1 MSELQENVLD
11 DQRSDYTDLES
22 LLAVANSSEFSV
34 SDGFTTEKQEF
45 EKFNSFFEIVTSNET
60 KNSDNEGEVLGK
72 KGESEISGLQI
83 GSEADEEGELEI
95 SGLQIGSGAD
105 EEGESE
111 ISGLQIGSGADEE
124 GESEISGLQIGSG
137 ADEEGESE
145 ISGLQIGSEADEE
158 GELEI
163 SGLQIGSGADEE
175 GKSEISDLQIASEA
189 DESFSKASGLEM
201 SLTEEEQLAY
211 DRGYKEALEEFEKS
225 MSLEKGSLQDLTET
239 MFLIRDDFQES
250 LETLIKTKICELN
263 NELLDSEIQ
272 DFPTSFLNKIKQVA
286 DDIMSEIKDVKL
298 ELNYAD
304 LELLKGSDVIK
315 NLGFEVMERSDL
327 RRGEFRLT
335 SNATGFQRELSH

>member
-83 GSEADEEGELEI
+83 GSEADEE
-95 SGLQIGSGAD
+95 S
-105 EEGESE
+105 
-111 ISGLQIGSGADEE
+111 
-124 GESEISGLQIGSG
+124 
-137 ADEEGESE
+137 
-145 ISGLQIGSEADEE
+145 
-158 GELEI
+158 ELEI

>member
-83 GSEADEEGELEI
+83 GSEADEEGE
-95 SGLQIGSGAD
+95 
-105 EEGESE
+105 
-111 ISGLQIGSGADEE
+111 
-124 GESEISGLQIGSG
+124 
-137 ADEEGESE
+137 SE

-158 GELEI
+158 SE
-163 SGLQIGSGADEE
+163 
-175 GKSEISDLQIASEA
+175 SEISDLQIASEA
-189 DESFSKASGLEM
+189 DESFSKASGLET
-201 SLTEEEQLAY
+201 SLTEEERLAY
-211 DRGYKEALEEFEKS
+211 DRGYKEALEEFEKA

-250 LETLIKTKICELN
+250 LEALIKTKICELN

-272 DFPTSFLNKIKQVA
+272 DFPTPFLNKIKQVA
-286 DDIMSEIKDVKL
+286 GDIMSEIKDVKL
-298 ELNYAD
+298 ELNHAD

>member
-60 KNSDNEGEVLGK
+60 KYSDNEGEVLGK
-72 KGESEISGLQI
+72 KGEPEISGLQI
-83 GSEADEEGELEI
+83 GSE
-95 SGLQIGSGAD
+95 
-105 EEGESE
+105 
-111 ISGLQIGSGADEE
+111 
-124 GESEISGLQIGSG
+124 

-158 GELEI
+158 SE
-163 SGLQIGSGADEE
+163 
-175 GKSEISDLQIASEA
+175 SEISDLQIASEA
-189 DESFSKASGLEM
+189 DESFSKASGLET
-201 SLTEEEQLAY
+201 SLTEEERLAY
-211 DRGYKEALEEFEKS
+211 DRGYKEALEEFEKA

-250 LETLIKTKICELN
+250 LEALIKTKICELN

-272 DFPTSFLNKIKQVA
+272 DFPTPFLNKIKQVA
-286 DDIMSEIKDVKL
+286 GDIMSEIKDVKL
-298 ELNYAD
+298 ELNHAD

-315 NLGFEVMERSDL
+315 NLGFEVLERSDL